1 MQVKGNILVSFLKYF
16 AFFLPF
22 QLRDQ
27 NYSNNQVTYLSL
39 SPSAKY
45 LLPYL
50 LWNVIP
56 PIKRCGRITVTLV
69 YKLHTLSPKGH
80 PHFKYSFS
88 SAIKISYQGRT
99 SQETSVNNDVSKTIN
114 TQVNGNVMLSFSSI
128 ICPITI
134 IVISMQDTYLQL
146 ANCNTLITDGINPQ

>member
-1 MQVKGNILVSFLKYF
+1 MPFPYISRNLCQLVSNVLIKQYVNMQVKGNILVSFLKYF

-39 SPSAKY
+39 SPLAKY

-50 LWNVIP
+50 LWKVIP

-80 PHFKYSFS
+80 PHFKYTFS
-88 SAIKISYQGRT
+88 SVIKISYQ
-99 SQETSVNNDVSKTIN
+99 SEKSY
-114 TQVNGNVMLSFSSI
+114 L
-128 ICPITI
+128 
-134 IVISMQDTYLQL
+134 ISGQ
-146 ANCNTLITDGINPQ
+146 